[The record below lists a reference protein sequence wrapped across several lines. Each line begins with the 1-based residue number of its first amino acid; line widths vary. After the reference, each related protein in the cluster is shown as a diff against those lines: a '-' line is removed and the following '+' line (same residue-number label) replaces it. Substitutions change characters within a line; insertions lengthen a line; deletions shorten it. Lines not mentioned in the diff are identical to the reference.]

1 MDTAA
6 IAATVSDQA
15 MGTVKGAAQIAVLK
29 KSMEMQG
36 QSALQLVQALPQP
49 PAVAPGQP
57 GALVNTYA

>member
-6 IAATVSDQA
+6 IAAAVSDQA

-29 KSMEMQG
+29 KSMEMEG

-49 PAVAPGQP
+49 PAAQPGQP
-57 GALVNTYA
+57 GALVNLYA

>member
-49 PAVAPGQP
+49 PAAAPGQP